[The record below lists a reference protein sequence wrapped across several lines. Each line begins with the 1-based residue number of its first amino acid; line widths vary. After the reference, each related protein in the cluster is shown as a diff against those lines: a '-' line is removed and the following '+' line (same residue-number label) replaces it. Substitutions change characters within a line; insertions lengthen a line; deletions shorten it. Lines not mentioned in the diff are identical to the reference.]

1 MIGPNCSIGDALIQ
15 LSHAHITGATYDA
28 DGHVSL
34 TIEGV
39 QRREHCPA
47 TFTTLD
53 GWTKDVTVDME
64 WEDGAMRC
72 PYIVRAPDSTGMTRT
87 FKWSGMGYKEEAS

>member
-1 MIGPNCSIGDALIQ
+1 MIGPDCSIGDALDQ
-15 LSHAHITGATYDA
+15 MSHARITGAAYDT
-28 DGHVSL
+28 DGHVTL
-34 TIEGV
+34 TIEGT

-64 WEDGAMRC
+64 WEDGAMRV
-72 PYIVRAPDSTGMTRT
+72 PRTVRIGGRT
-87 FKWSGMGYKEEAS
+87 FKWAGTGYREEA